1 MSEYHTQQLRLAEY
15 ENLYTQAQNDNDE
28 KDRLINRLER
38 QNDATN
44 EQINNLSSAYERQN
58 EQFNAVANQL
68 QSSIRQQE
76 INHQQQ
82 VATVRAEHIKNL
94 KTVGEN
100 FNNQIG
106 KFKIQVTQQFQKERQ
121 STKQLIKQSQQ
132 ESAKM
137 INSVRQEL
145 NSKLKDQDVKIRGIQ
160 TDVNVLQNDLKGLTN
175 QDEQARKIAK
185 EYFNDLKFLISYEET
200 REDSL
205 FKKPSYCDRLSV
217 LQIFKNQLNII
228 EAKLNAGQ
236 NTLAAGQA
244 LHLYQEFST
253 ERIKVISVHQ
263 SISEKYRQN
272 MSAYQ
277 ALLNSAENSR
287 KIKIKGID
295 VSKLKYD
302 EDKKTWTEEQ
312 HELEIDVDFWTNGKL
327 GEFITKH
334 KKQFDHL
341 NKDERERNHEIDD
354 KYIELMKEKISGE
367 TKSYLAEYEAI
378 IKEAKELALTSN
390 LREVLGAKTIN
401 RLNNKYGDFF
411 EVEDKDKGFEL
422 GDAKNN
428 YHLRVKINGI
438 ERHLILGSNINDPKS
453 ITSTLMEGNDY
464 TGNQD
469 VFKSA
474 LDEQKTFM
482 NEECGLKLE
491 FSDGKQGHSDACS
504 ESEHFIKRGMTEKN
518 KEQLQIQ
525 SV

>member
-1 MSEYHTQQLRLAEY
+1 MSEFHTQQIRLAEY
-15 ENLYTQAQNDNDE
+15 ENLYAQAQNDNDE

-58 EQFNAVANQL
+58 IQFNEVANQL
-68 QSSIRQQE
+68 QSSIRLQE
-76 INHQQQ
+76 VNHQQQ
-82 VATVRAEHIKNL
+82 VAKVREEHIKNL
-94 KTVGEN
+94 KTVSVN

-106 KFKIQVTQQFQKERQ
+106 NFKNQVTQQFQTERQ
-121 STKQLIKQSQQ
+121 NTKQLIKQSQQ

-160 TDVNVLQNDLKGLTN
+160 TDVNVLKNDLKGLTN

-185 EYFNDLKFLISYEET
+185 EYFNDLKSLISYEET
-200 REDSL
+200 REYSL
-205 FKKPSYCDRLSV
+205 FKKPFYCDRLPV
-217 LQIFKNQLNII
+217 LQSFKDKLNSI
-228 EAKLNAGQ
+228 EANLNAGL
-236 NTLAAGQA
+236 NTLAAGEA
-244 LHLYQEFST
+244 LDLYQEFST
-253 ERIKVISVHQ
+253 ERLKVISVHQ

-295 VSKLKYD
+295 VSKLNYD

-312 HELEIDVDFWTNGKL
+312 HEPEIDVDFWTNNKL
-327 GEFITKH
+327 GDFITKH
-334 KKQFDHL
+334 KNQLAKL
-341 NKDERERNHEIDD
+341 NVDEIERNHSIDD
-354 KYIELMKEKISGE
+354 KYIEKLQEKISGE
-367 TKSYLAEYEAI
+367 TNSYLVEYEAI

-401 RLNNKYGDFF
+401 RLKEKYKGSFDLL
-411 EVEDKDKGFEL
+411 EKGFEL

-464 TGNQD
+464 NSGNQD
-469 VFKSA
+469 AFKSA
-474 LDEQKTFM
+474 LDEQIAVM
-482 NEECGLKLE
+482 NECGLKLE
-491 FSDGKQGHSDACS
+491 VSDVKQGHGNACS
-504 ESEHFIKRGMTEKN
+504 ESANFISKGMTQVN
-518 KEQLQIQ
+518 KEQLQIK
-525 SV
+525 